1 MFRDA
6 RKLAEQDPE
15 VQVPRKEELDTLNV
29 WDCVKVDGDCREYIW
44 ARIVEIVISSGHI
57 FDVDVTGRHF
67 RCEIMSE
74 PIGRYK
80 FGDEVVVFPYQ
91 IFDFKYAEA
100 LEEE

>member
-6 RKLAEQDPE
+6 RKLAEQDSE
-15 VQVPRKEELDTLNV
+15 GQVPSTEELDTLNV

-44 ARIVEIVISSGHI
+44 ARIIDLDDKRR
-57 FDVDVTGRHF
+57 FF
-67 RCEIMSE
+67 RCDVMSE
-74 PIGRYK
+74 PVGQQYK
-80 FGDEVVVFPYQ
+80 FGDEVLVYPYQ